1 MKRSSNGHKTAV
13 LTLPPGP
20 GTWQEFHE
28 FTVSS
33 LGAALLLARSS
44 PPLDSPWD
52 SRWARLGL
60 GPSGVS
66 NIRGSSALYHQQT
79 PRTRSPGSEAQ
90 PPLPLQGELK
100 AKTRGP
106 AGTGCCL
113 FASSGPVPTTAR
125 AGYQEHARCTAREG
139 GDGGRGRE
147 PGQRLLGSTIR
158 FRYWLPSARWERR
171 LRSRCLCL
179 RTEPRKRLTRNHGPG
194 QPLHSDV
201 SSSKASSTQFLQHLL
216 WGHTGPRDVGSP
228 QSGGDRLDLWPCWG
242 QTG

>member
-1 MKRSSNGHKTAV
+1 MSPAAP
-13 LTLPPGP
+13 LTP
-20 GTWQEFHE
+20 
-28 FTVSS
+28 
-33 LGAALLLARSS
+33 
-44 PPLDSPWD
+44 
-52 SRWARLGL
+52 
-60 GPSGVS
+60 
-66 NIRGSSALYHQQT
+66 QQT

-90 PPLPLQGELK
+90 PPRPRQGELK

-113 FASSGPVPTTAR
+113 FASSGPCRPRPGQVIR
-125 AGYQEHARCTAREG
+125 SMARCTVREG

-216 WGHTGPRDVGSP
+216 WVTLDPEMWGAHSQVGTDRICGPAKISPVAVIHRDRHLLGRAGVTVLSANPGSAA
-228 QSGGDRLDLWPCWG
+228 WW
-242 QTG
+242 